1 VRSRTRSAPTAARH
15 APSRCARLAAPM
27 AMGRTSPPP
36 SHAPSCAGLLWRMGG
51 YNSGADERKIT
62 HELSGSLSRKAGWPC
77 PCLEPH
83 RRGSLTTHPGG
94 WGARGLR
101 PWRWL
106 SGTKPTIHSADLYK
120 MRARTL
126 ATTARSPSSVPD
138 QGLNVPVRLSQR
150 ARWRSIVSSRS
161 SSASSFFVLSRS
173 ARALR
178 SAPSAVST
186 RCDLSLK
193 LSSASNAPPASSA
206 MRR

>member
-1 VRSRTRSAPTAARH
+1 MHPADAPAWPHRWRWAERLRPPATLRAAR
-15 APSRCARLAAPM
+15 ACSGGWGAITLAQ
-27 AMGRTSPPP
+27 
-36 SHAPSCAGLLWRMGG
+36 
-51 YNSGADERKIT
+51 RKIT